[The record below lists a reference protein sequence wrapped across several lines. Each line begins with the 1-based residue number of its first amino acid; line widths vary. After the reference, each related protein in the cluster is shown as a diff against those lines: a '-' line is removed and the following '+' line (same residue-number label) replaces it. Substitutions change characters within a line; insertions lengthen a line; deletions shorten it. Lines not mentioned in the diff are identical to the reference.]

1 MTLSIKESSF
11 SAETSTTLADR
22 VERLKQLSSM
32 LENRGL
38 RVAPTRISNYI
49 KILDK
54 FAFQTFRNQIENI
67 EEITHS
73 LMEADELLWIFEGLK
88 IASPPGIYE
97 VLEKS
102 VGGAV
107 YTKNEHGKNR
117 ARNFQLELRIAS
129 YFIQVGI
136 KVDLSKESDLV
147 ASINGKTLHVE
158 CKRLESTKKVI
169 VRFKESYKQLKRRY
183 KQDGILKKTYGL
195 VVFDISKIVKPRQ
208 DISVGSSSIAIRNEI
223 RRSLKDFDLQY
234 DCTPIF
240 IKDKRLI
247 SIWYQAII
255 PALPLSRIEPSTRFS
270 SLHTRCVPSVGP
282 RASIY
287 NSLKKVF
294 EIY

>member
-1 MTLSIKESSF
+1 MTLSNKEPSF

-22 VERLKQLSSM
+22 VERLKELRSM

-38 RVAPTRISNYI
+38 RAAPTRISHYI

-67 EEITHS
+67 AEITYS
-73 LMEADELLWIFEGLK
+73 VREADELLWIFKGLK

-107 YTKNEHGKNR
+107 YTKDEHGENR

-129 YFIQVGI
+129 YFIQAGI

-158 CKRLESTKKVI
+158 CKRLESTKKVMI
-169 VRFKESYKQLKRRY
+169 RFKEAYKQLKRRY
-183 KQDGILKKTYGL
+183 EQDRTLKKTYGL
-195 VVFDISKIVKPRQ
+195 VVFDISKIVTPKQ
-208 DISVGSSSIAIRNEI
+208 DILVDSSDIAIRDKI
-223 RRSLKDFDLQY
+223 RKSLKDFDLQY

-240 IKDKRLI
+240 CKDKRLI

-255 PALPLSRIEPSTRFS
+255 PALSLSKLKPSARFS
-270 SLHTRCVPSVGP
+270 SLHTICSLAGH
-282 RASIY
+282 RAPIFY
-287 NSLKKVF
+287 SLKKVF
-294 EIY
+294 EIC